1 MQSCINPVFSQTC
14 RKSPMSDDIL
24 AHVRAL
30 KAYGRSL
37 CGNAPDAED
46 LVQETLLRAIEH
58 ADSYRPGT
66 HMRAWLFTIM
76 RNRFYTDCRKRAR
89 ERTGADDCVS
99 GGPVVP
105 PTQDWHM
112 ASQEMQAALRDM
124 PVHYREALVLVA
136 VIGESYQHAAQ
147 VLDCD
152 IGTIKSRVNRAR
164 GILRRALHEDA

>member
-136 VIGESYQHAAQ
+136 VIGGSYQHAAQ

>member
-1 MQSCINPVFSQTC
+1 
-14 RKSPMSDDIL
+14 MSDDIL

-58 ADSYRPGT
+58 SDSYRPGT

-99 GGPVVP
+99 GGPVMQ

-112 ASQEMQAALRDM
+112 ASREMQAALRDM